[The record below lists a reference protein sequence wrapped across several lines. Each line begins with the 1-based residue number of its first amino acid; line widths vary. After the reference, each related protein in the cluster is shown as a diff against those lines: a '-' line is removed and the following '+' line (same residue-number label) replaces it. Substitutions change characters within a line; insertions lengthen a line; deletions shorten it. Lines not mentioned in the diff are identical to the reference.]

1 MPSPSTHGPT
11 ARHPGTSWHQ
21 PAPRSKRRRSRRNT
35 GRASPPDQ
43 DLLRHL
49 VSYEYRSMV
58 IRQLQITVE
67 WQSIEWLDLA
77 ACREAA
83 ATQQTC
89 RRCPVRA
96 PCLAAA
102 IAIDDPAGWRG
113 GVTRD
118 ERSAY
123 GSNSNQRSR
132 TCVTSS
138 SPASTDSSTVEA
150 PAERPNRCSRLPPEH
165 IRPLFSTLRRTGG
178 YVPLERKS
186 SRAGH
191 TGSMAH
197 HARTNAHS
205 SGPPR
210 PAP

>member
-1 MPSPSTHGPT
+1 MAPQ
-11 ARHPGTSWHQ
+11 PGTPE
-21 PAPRSKRRRSRRNT
+21 PAGINPRLAPNGDDPDAT
-35 GRASPPDQ
+35 QAVASPPDQ

-118 ERSAY
+118 ERIGLWEQLESAFQNLRDLEFTRLDRLVD
-123 GSNSNQRSR
+123 GRS
-132 TCVTSS
+132 
-138 SPASTDSSTVEA
+138 
-150 PAERPNRCSRLPPEH
+150 
-165 IRPLFSTLRRTGG
+165 
-178 YVPLERKS
+178 
-186 SRAGH
+186 AG
-191 TGSMAH
+191 
-197 HARTNAHS
+197 
-205 SGPPR
+205 
-210 PAP
+210 